1 MNHRIVYLALWSVLS
16 VPPVSAEPAVGIDV
30 PQGGWHAASDKKASF
45 TQQVNYPASS
55 VNTPAGQAETALIRG
70 RIAAQAKNAS
80 GRPATLVVNGV
91 AMPLRVEQDGS
102 FERPYSFSPGSNS
115 VEVRDP
121 DSSELSRV
129 QFLHN
134 GKEHSAAGLRV
145 VLSWDSDNT
154 DLDLHVIAPDGGHG
168 WYGNRVL
175 ENGGALDVD
184 VTTGYGPE
192 IFAMPAPLKG
202 RYLVYVNYYGGGY
215 SDNDPA
221 QVITTAQVTVI
232 TQEGTVNEK
241 KETIMVPLR
250 EPGELTLIRSF
261 SYP

>member
-1 MNHRIVYLALWSVLS
+1 MNYRIVCFGLCTVLAM
-16 VPPVSAEPAVGIDV
+16 PPAVAESAVSIDV
-30 PQGGWHAASDKKASF
+30 PKGGWNAPGDKKNSF
-45 TQQVNYPASS
+45 TQQVTYPAAS
-55 VNTPAGQAETALIRG
+55 VNTPPGQAETALIRG
-70 RIAAQAKNAS
+70 RIAAHAKS
-80 GRPATLVVNGV
+80 GGQPATLVVNGV
-91 AMPLRVEQDGS
+91 AMPLRIEQDGS

-121 DSSELSRV
+121 DSLDVSRV

-134 GKEHSAAGLRV
+134 GKEQAAAGLRV

-215 SDNDPA
+215 SDDDPA
-221 QVITTAQVTVI
+221 QELTTARVTVI

-241 KETIMVPLR
+241 QESITVPLR

-261 SYP
+261 VYP

>member
-1 MNHRIVYLALWSVLS
+1 MNYRIVCLGLCAVLAMPLAAAESA
-16 VPPVSAEPAVGIDV
+16 VSIDV
-30 PQGGWHAASDKKASF
+30 PRGGWHAPNDKKAPF
-45 TQQVNYPASS
+45 TQQVTYPAAS
-55 VNTPAGQAETALIRG
+55 VNTLANQAETALIRG
-70 RIAAQAKNAS
+70 RIAAHAKSS

-91 AMPLRVEQDGS
+91 AIPLRIEQDGS

-121 DSSELSRV
+121 DRPEVNRV

-134 GKEHSAAGLRV
+134 GKEQAAAGLRV

-202 RYLVYVNYYGGGY
+202 RYLVYINYYGGY
-215 SDNDPA
+215 SDDDPA
-221 QVITTAQVTVI
+221 QELTTAHVTVI

-241 KETIMVPLR
+241 QESITVPLR

-261 SYP
+261 VYP